1 MLKEFLLKLREKVS
15 FKNIKKVDFK
25 KGAKFLPLVLILVMI
40 GLVLPS
46 NFAHADLIME
56 HVVYPVIYVILSVLF
71 EVAYVITWIGA
82 SLLNAVLNPTIMN
95 TIFANK
101 AIYNGWTLIRD
112 VCNLL
117 FLLIMLLVAF
127 GTILQS
133 EKYNIKNS
141 LSKLIIAIF
150 LINFSYP
157 IAGVIV
163 DFGNILMYGILAWRC
178 PSESATCFQ
187 DFYKGLMAVVRDF
200 RSDYSWER
208 FVFSNTTNLQ
218 AAIGLAVATI
228 YTYMYGFIL
237 LAMAGFLLVR
247 TVALALLLILAPFA
261 YFGEVMPGMQNLAN
275 KWWDNLW
282 SYMLFGP
289 IFALMFFIS
298 GELARNI
305 LTMKAPPLVN
315 TDLGALG
322 PIVSAITVDIL
333 PLLFLLAI
341 IPITKSLGL
350 AGTETIMKNTVGF
363 GESVGKFAGSAVSDT
378 WGRMVARGAGMKAK
392 EGDGFLRRAYIKA
405 RNVGSY
411 ASPTAWKDAYNAK
424 KAKDKHDYDAA
435 KGRIQ
440 DKMGWKS
447 KYIESEQDRVTDE
460 ETHKAFGEMGIKNKD
475 EMVYALKTA
484 VKEGNGPMVAEIM
497 RTLAVNG
504 DTDAALDAFK
514 GEKDRKGADLGITGH
529 TAEDYNRF
537 MNKVVKPLLGEKGEA
552 RTAKL
557 SNEIGKSEEKN
568 NNFIYGGHDS
578 YDKANNTYSM
588 RNMVEGSDEAMAKA
602 KEEQQKFMLMR
613 WNSKDEFSRIGTVG
627 KNNFE
632 GKKEIF
638 KDSSGKDVTYETS
651 EEGAMFLGELQGSE
665 ALKQIKR
672 FKPRVAEFIEK
683 NYKHAFE
690 ELRKPGAKI
699 EGTIFE
705 KMNEKQIQ
713 TAQKVY
719 DRIVAIREGKYRD
732 YNDEDDQGNEEGGK
746 GGGKTGGKSGHAGG
760 STYNAN
766 INI

>member
-1 MLKEFLLKLREKVS
+1 MLKEKILKLRKKVS

-56 HVVYPVIYVILSVLF
+56 HIVYPVIYVILSVLF

-95 TIFANK
+95 KIFANE
-101 AIYNGWTLIRD
+101 AIYEGWTIIRD
-112 VCNLL
+112 ICNLL

-150 LINFSYP
+150 LINFSFP

-187 DFYKGLMAVVRDF
+187 DFYAGLMTVVRDF
-200 RSDYSWER
+200 RSQYSWER

-218 AAIGLAVATI
+218 AAIGLGIATI

-261 YFGEVMPGMQNLAN
+261 YFGEVMPGMENLGK
-275 KWWDNLW
+275 KWWDNIW
-282 SYMLFGP
+282 SYTLFGP

-350 AGTETIMKNTVGF
+350 AGTETIMKNTVGAGTGLAKF
-363 GESVGKFAGSAVSDT
+363 VGGVAD
-378 WGRMVARGAGMKAK
+378 RYMARGAQPGH
-392 EGDGFLRRAYIKA
+392 GIGRRILSNLSLGAWKRAIKA
-405 RNVGSY
+405 HNADNEHDYSQAAGKVRRRYVHR
-411 ASPTAWKDAYNAK
+411 ASDWIIHKSPVDYQKDAYEHDVARQNKDILTENSDELGQELK
-424 KAKDKHDYDAA
+424 KALDRGMISRAEAIARKLAA
-435 KGRIQ
+435 KGDLNNAMQGMGYENSQAGFIDFM
-440 DKMGWKS
+440 DKEFKALEPKGIASLKSDLAQAEKSAGNHSFKGTSEYKNTRDFNDPKS
-447 KYIESEQDRVTDE
+447 KDKWEWVNNDKKTSAEKAAKEFGKVEPQAKMRNLDKRTILDEVDDLDSAGNKQIDATTGKTKKKWILGKEGRGEKILDDLTQADIANVRKAKPEQLRE
-460 ETHKAFGEMGIKNKD
+460 ILK
-475 EMVYALKTA
+475 ALKNTDSS
-484 VKEGNGPMVAEIM
+484 VFDKTKERKTNVEAFMKEIEN
-497 RTLAVNG
+497 TLKIGTTG
-504 DTDAALDAFK
+504 DTKKKDPYAERDDGSLD
-514 GEKDRKGADLGITGH
+514 
-529 TAEDYNRF
+529 
-537 MNKVVKPLLGEKGEA
+537 
-552 RTAKL
+552 
-557 SNEIGKSEEKN
+557 
-568 NNFIYGGHDS
+568 
-578 YDKANNTYSM
+578 
-588 RNMVEGSDEAMAKA
+588 
-602 KEEQQKFMLMR
+602 
-613 WNSKDEFSRIGTVG
+613 
-627 KNNFE
+627 
-632 GKKEIF
+632 
-638 KDSSGKDVTYETS
+638 
-651 EEGAMFLGELQGSE
+651 
-665 ALKQIKR
+665 
-672 FKPRVAEFIEK
+672 
-683 NYKHAFE
+683 
-690 ELRKPGAKI
+690 
-699 EGTIFE
+699 
-705 KMNEKQIQ
+705 
-713 TAQKVY
+713 
-719 DRIVAIREGKYRD
+719 
-732 YNDEDDQGNEEGGK
+732 
-746 GGGKTGGKSGHAGG
+746 
-760 STYNAN
+760 
-766 INI
+766 